1 MRRPA
6 AVVVSILIPP
16 LAAVLA
22 WSNILRRRDLK
33 PSLKGLWIV
42 LCSMPVLGPLLDLG
56 IGGGRFQ
63 LIPDRISGFFV
74 AAALVFLIVA
84 GVNRTRGSSS
94 HTWQGRQTSF
104 ETQVQ
109 LPASP
114 IPYVFKR
121 AWTLQYRYACPGLH
135 APKGLPP
142 NTFLRPV
149 FRVQVS
155 GALEGISTVDS
166 RGTASQVFRLTHGGT
181 YRIRLHIRRGCT
193 WSLRTGTA

>member
-16 LAAVLA
+16 LGIVLA
-22 WSNILRRRDLK
+22 WSNVLRRRDLA

-42 LCSMPVLGPLLDLG
+42 LCSMPILGPLLYLG
-56 IGGGRFQ
+56 IGGGRFE

-74 AAALVFLIVA
+74 AAALVFLLAV
-84 GVNRTRGSSS
+84 GVSRTRGSSS
-94 HTWQGRQTSF
+94 HMWQGRQTSF
-104 ETQVQ
+104 QTQVH

-155 GALEGISTVDS
+155 GASEGISTVDS
-166 RGTASQVFRLTHGGT
+166 RGTASQSFRLTHGGT
-181 YRIRLHIRRGCT
+181 YNIRLHIRRGCT

>member
-6 AVVVSILIPP
+6 AVVVSILLPA
-16 LAAVLA
+16 LGVVLA
-22 WSNILRRRDLK
+22 WSNVLRRRDLT
-33 PSLKGLWIV
+33 PSHKGLWIV
-42 LCSMPVLGPLLDLG
+42 LCSMPILGPLLYLG
-56 IGGGRFQ
+56 IGGGRFE

-74 AAALVFLIVA
+74 AAAFVFLLANTVS
-84 GVNRTRGSSS
+84 RMRGSSS
-94 HTWQGRQTSF
+94 HSWQGRQTSF

-121 AWTLQYRYACPGLH
+121 AWALQYRYACPGLH

-149 FRVQVS
+149 LRVQVS
-155 GALEGISTVDS
+155 GALGGISTVDS
-166 RGTASQVFRLTHGGT
+166 RGTASHTFRLSDGGT
-181 YRIRLHIRRGCT
+181 CRIRLTIRRGCT
-193 WSLRTGTA
+193 WSLRTGAA